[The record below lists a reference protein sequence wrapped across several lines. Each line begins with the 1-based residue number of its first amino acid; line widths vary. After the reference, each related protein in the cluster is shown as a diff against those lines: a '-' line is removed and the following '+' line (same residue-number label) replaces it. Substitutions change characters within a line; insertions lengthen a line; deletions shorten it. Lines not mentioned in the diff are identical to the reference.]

1 MKRAR
6 YFSLDKGNEIQPM
19 DEKAVSIFDTIDL
32 LNKEH
37 RKNDMKCENTSEQKD
52 YNIDSDQYINEC
64 DIGHI

>member
-1 MKRAR
+1 
-6 YFSLDKGNEIQPM
+6 M